1 MEIFAMNKIL
11 QHNSRHTEL
20 HPTLTGNNYDAAIN
34 KHIKKQQLH
43 DCVMFNIVRSVHS
56 NVALIK

>member
-1 MEIFAMNKIL
+1 MNKIL